1 MADKD
6 VATGEAREFDLAPA
20 PRVLPMLGEIN
31 LDQWRCVGELVDNS
45 IDGFLHAKR
54 RGEAV
59 EDPVVQITLPEADRD
74 DAILQIVD
82 NGPGMTT
89 EDLER
94 AVKAG
99 WSGNNPTDNLGLFGM
114 GFNIATARLGLTTE
128 VWTTQAGETEW
139 HGLEID
145 FDRLQRQGNF
155 RTPVLASPKP
165 DLASHG
171 TKIIIRRLKPAQRQ
185 WLAKS
190 ANQAAVRKRL
200 SQAYAAML
208 RPNGH
213 PIEFK
218 LYLNNRV
225 VQSRPF
231 CVWGESRSAELP
243 DLGEILAVQ
252 AFNYTLGDRHHCI
265 SCMNWAALPANAPE
279 TCPVCEGV
287 GTLQRRKRRVHGWIG
302 LQRYADTV
310 EFGIDFIRNG
320 RKIEISSKD
329 LFVWRGENGD
339 EPEYP
344 IDDPSRRGR
353 FVGEIHIDHCRVNFA
368 KERFDRS
375 DPAWEEM
382 VKLIRGEGP
391 LRPEKAR
398 DLGYTRN
405 TSPLFKLYKAFRRL
419 RPHSSVAGGWRRLL
433 VVPDNGIAKEFA
445 QKFYDGHPDYQE
457 DTQWWRL
464 IEEAERKSLTTP
476 ETRPEDGG
484 EDEGLPEGLLDGPD
498 DAPPPDTEPPT
509 EPALPP
515 PDLRAQRREAPSI
528 SRNYVYAPAGQTFTV
543 RAFECSANDPDI
555 EDEAAWSLVMGDLPS
570 RTYYFLFKPR
580 AEVFRSI
587 TLEPLDAL
595 LIELSWLTA
604 EYLRT
609 TRAAPS
615 SGIILGYFRQEYA
628 RTASL
633 DGRVIGL
640 DATDALTILAQAIV
654 VNTPASETGKLF
666 DALTAEQRADVM
678 RVMARKGVA
687 PAGPIADGTFLTSA
701 PPSVLGQIIE
711 AFPELV
717 FEGAFWDTSYTSL
730 DYKDPQLTERAKQR
744 VIDRAQSLISD
755 ASWLAEADSTILGTI
770 RKEELV
776 RGLMSVSLLRP
787 DREIM

>member
-1 MADKD
+1 MAQPMPQT
-6 VATGEAREFDLAPA
+6 AGTREFDLAPS

-31 LDQWRCVGELVDNS
+31 LDQWRCIGELVDNS

-54 RGEAV
+54 RGEGV
-59 EDPVVQITLPEADRD
+59 GDPVVQITLPEADREE
-74 DAILQIVD
+74 AVVQIVD

-89 EDLER
+89 ENLEK

-128 VWTTQAGETEW
+128 VWTTQAGDAEW

-155 RTPVLASPKP
+155 RTPLLTTPKP
-165 DLASHG
+165 DTSVHG

-190 ANQAAVRKRL
+190 GNQSQLRKRL

-225 VQSRPF
+225 VLSRPF
-231 CVWGESRSAELP
+231 CLWGETRSTELP
-243 DLGEILAVQ
+243 DLGEVLAVQ
-252 AFNYTLGDRHHCI
+252 TFNYPLGDRHHCI
-265 SCMNWAALPANAPE
+265 SCMNWVAIPTTAPE
-279 TCPVCEGV
+279 VCPVCGGE
-287 GTLQRRKRRVHGWIG
+287 GTLQRRTRRVHGWIG

-310 EFGIDFIRNG
+310 DFGLDFIRNG
-320 RKIEISSKD
+320 RKIELSSKD
-329 LFVWRGENGD
+329 LFIWRGDNGE

-368 KERFDRS
+368 KERFDRT
-375 DPAWEEM
+375 DPAWDEM

-398 DLGYTRN
+398 ELGHTN
-405 TSPLFKLYKAFRRL
+405 NSSPLFKLYRAFRRI

-433 VVPDNGIAKEFA
+433 AVPDNGIAKELS

-457 DTQWWRL
+457 DTHWWRL
-464 IEEAERKSLTTP
+464 IEEAERRLLTTSGTP
-476 ETRPEDGG
+476 GDDSNDD
-484 EDEGLPEGLLDGPD
+484 DELPEGLLDEPEQPQ
-498 DAPPPDTEPPT
+498 AEAEAPQVEPPP
-509 EPALPP
+509 LP
-515 PDLRAQRREAPSI
+515 DYRAQRREAPSL
-528 SRNYVYAPAGQTFTV
+528 SRTYVYAPAGQTFTV
-543 RAFECSANDPDI
+543 RAFECVAHDPDI
-555 EDEAAWSLVMGDLPS
+555 GTDAAWSLVMGDVAT
-570 RTYYFLFKPR
+570 RTYHFLFKPR
-580 AEVFRSI
+580 ADVFRSI

-595 LIELSWLTA
+595 LIELSFLTG

-609 TRAAPS
+609 AKVAPS
-615 SGIILGYFRQEYA
+615 NAALLGYYREHYA
-628 RTASL
+628 QTASL
-633 DGRVIGL
+633 DARMIAL
-640 DATDALTILAQAIV
+640 DASDALSTLARAILHNMAG
-654 VNTPASETGKLF
+654 TETSKLF
-666 DALTAEQRADVM
+666 DALTVEQRSDVM
-678 RVMARKGVA
+678 RALARKGIA
-687 PAGPIADGTFLTSA
+687 PAAPIADGSFLTAA
-701 PPSVLGQIIE
+701 PVTILGQIIE
-711 AFPELV
+711 AFPNLV
-717 FEGAFWDTSYTSL
+717 FDGTFWDTPYSSL
-730 DYKDPQLTERAKQR
+730 DYGDAQLTERAKQQ
-744 VIDRAQSLISD
+744 VIDRAKSLVSD
-755 ASWLAEADSTILGTI
+755 ASWLAEADSTILGDI

-787 DREIM
+787 DREIL